1 MHDASCPSKNYK
13 KRQRAQLIVP
23 LQNYKNKGQINPLS
37 YRINLK
43 INNLYFLSP
52 GGRGLR

>member
-23 LQNYKNKGQINPLS
+23 LQNYKNKGQINPS
-37 YRINLK
+37 PYRINLK